1 MKRNCQSSVDL
12 GKIKEGIFLLKRGL
26 YLLLVLALIMTAFAG
41 CSQPAQEEE
50 EVAEVTPEE
59 VVKDL
64 RVRQAL
70 TLAIDRRAIVEEVAK
85 GGQLPA
91 TGYVPPGLTDSEG
104 NEFRT
109 VNGDFGIDPN
119 GAKVEE
125 AKALLAEAGF
135 PDGEGFPVIE
145 ILYNTSEGHKAIAEA
160 IQEMWK
166 KNLNI
171 DVTLQNQEWAV
182 FQDTRHEGNFAVA
195 RAGWLGD
202 YPDPMTFLD
211 LFTSYSGNNDAH
223 WYSDEFDKLIEDSKT
238 ASGKERD
245 EMLYKAEQLMM
256 EDLIVMPI
264 YYYTNPIMVQDRVE
278 GWEVTGLGHWYF
290 GKASTDDGI
299 LYWNVGADPKT
310 IDPGLNSA
318 NDGGH
323 VINNTFEG
331 LMREVGGNLVPAMA
345 ESYEMSED
353 GLTYTFHLRD
363 AAWSDG
369 EPVTASDFEYAWKRA
384 LSPEVASEYGFQMF
398 YIKGAQEFYDGE
410 GTIEDVAIEVV
421 DEKTLIVE
429 LTGPTPYFLDLTAF
443 YTYMPVRKDIVEQK
457 AEGWA
462 KDSELTVSNGPFVLA
477 DYKTGDKI
485 VLEPNEYYWNKDEV
499 KIDRIE
505 GFMIVDESTQLTAF
519 EAGEMDVIDNIPNQE
534 IPRLLAEDDRFEIK
548 PILGTYYYL
557 FNLME

>member
-1 MKRNCQSSVDL
+1 M
-12 GKIKEGIFLLKRGL
+12 LKRSL
-26 YLLLVLALIMTAFAG
+26 YLLLVLALVMTAFAG
-41 CSQPAQEEE
+41 CSQPAEEPETEGE
-50 EVAEVTPEE
+50 ETTEVTPEE

-91 TGYVPPGLTDSEG
+91 TGYVPPGLTDSQG
-104 NEFRT
+104 REFRT

-125 AKALLAEAGF
+125 AQALLADAGF
-135 PDGEGFPVIE
+135 PNGEGFPVLE

-166 KNLNI
+166 QNLNI

-182 FQDTRHEGNFAVA
+182 FQDTRHQGNFAVA

-223 WYSDEFDKLIEDSKT
+223 WYSDEFDQLIEDSKV
-238 ASGKERD
+238 ASGAERD

-264 YYYTNPIMVQDRVE
+264 YYYTNPIMVQKEVTD
-278 GWEVTGLGHWYF
+278 WEVTSLGHWYF
-290 GKASTDDGI
+290 GMAANDGV
-299 LYWNVGADPKT
+299 LNWNLGADPKT
-310 IDPGLNSA
+310 VDPGLNSA

-331 LMREVGGNLVPAMA
+331 LMREINGELVPAMA
-345 ESYEMSED
+345 ESYEVSED
-353 GLTYTFHLRD
+353 GMTYIFKLRD
-363 AAWSDG
+363 AKWSDG
-369 EPVTASDFEYAWKRA
+369 QPVTAGDFEYAWKRA

-398 YIKGAQEFYDGE
+398 YIKGAQDFYDGA
-410 GTIEDVAIEVV
+410 GSIDDVAIEVI
-421 DEKTLIVE
+421 DDKTLKVE
-429 LTGPTPYFLDLTAF
+429 LTGPTPYFLDLTSF
-443 YTYMPVRKDIVEQK
+443 YTYMPVRKDVVEQDP
-457 AEGWA
+457 EGWA
-462 KDSELTVSNGPFVLA
+462 KNPELTVSNGPFVLTE
-477 DYKTGDKI
+477 YKTGDKV
-485 VLEPNEYYWNKDEV
+485 VLEPNEYYWNRDMV
-499 KIDRIE
+499 KLDKIE

-519 EAGEMDVIDNIPNQE
+519 EAGELDIIDNIPNQE

-548 PILGTYYYL
+548 PLLGTYYYI
-557 FNLME
+557 FNLMEK

>member
-1 MKRNCQSSVDL
+1 M
-12 GKIKEGIFLLKRGL
+12 LKRSL
-26 YLLLVLALIMTAFAG
+26 YLLLVLALVMTAFAG
-41 CSQPAQEEE
+41 CSQPAEEPETEGE
-50 EVAEVTPEE
+50 ETVTEVTPEE

-104 NEFRT
+104 REFRT

-119 GAKVEE
+119 GAKIEE
-125 AKALLAEAGF
+125 AQALLADAGF
-135 PDGEGFPVIE
+135 PNGEGFPVIE

-166 KNLNI
+166 QNLNI

-182 FQDTRHEGNFAVA
+182 FQDTRHQGNFAVA

-223 WYSDEFDKLIEDSKT
+223 WYSDEFDQLIEDSKV
-238 ASGKERD
+238 ASGTERD

-264 YYYTNPIMVQDRVE
+264 YYYTNPIMVQKEVTD
-278 GWEVTGLGHWYF
+278 WEVTSLGHWYF
-290 GKASTDDGI
+290 GMAAKDGV
-299 LYWNVGADPKT
+299 LNWNLGADPKT
-310 IDPGLNSA
+310 VDPGLNSA

-331 LMREVGGNLVPAMA
+331 LMREVNGELVPAMA
-345 ESYEMSED
+345 ESYEVSED
-353 GLTYTFHLRD
+353 GMTYTFKLRD
-363 AAWSDG
+363 AQWSDG
-369 EPVTASDFEYAWKRA
+369 QPVTASDFEYAWKRA

-398 YIKGAQEFYDGE
+398 YIKGAQDFYDGA
-410 GTIEDVAIEVV
+410 GSIDDVAIEVI
-421 DEKTLIVE
+421 DDKTLKVE
-429 LTGPTPYFLDLTAF
+429 LTGPTPYFLDLTSF
-443 YTYMPVRKDIVEQK
+443 YTYMPVRKDVVEQDP
-457 AEGWA
+457 EGWA
-462 KDSELTVSNGPFVLA
+462 KNPELTVSNGPFVLTE
-477 DYKTGDKI
+477 YKTGDKV
-485 VLEPNEYYWNKDEV
+485 VLEPNEYYWNRDMV
-499 KIDRIE
+499 KLDKIE

-519 EAGEMDVIDNIPNQE
+519 EAGELDIIDNIPNQE

-548 PILGTYYYL
+548 PLLGTYYYI
-557 FNLME
+557 FNLMEE